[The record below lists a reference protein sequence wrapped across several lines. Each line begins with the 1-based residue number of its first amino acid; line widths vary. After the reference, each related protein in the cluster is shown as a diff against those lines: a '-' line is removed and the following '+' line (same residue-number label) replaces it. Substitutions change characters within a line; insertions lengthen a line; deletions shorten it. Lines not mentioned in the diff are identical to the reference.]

1 MDVASSLQSLLYLKK
16 VEAWVE
22 MIWEGCIHVTGL
34 SVMEGREKFI
44 LGYVEKHRPEGLT

>member
-1 MDVASSLQSLLYLKK
+1 MAVASSLQSLLYLKK

-22 MIWEGCIHVTGL
+22 MIWEGCIHVAGL
-34 SVMEGREKFI
+34 SVMEGREKFS